1 MCMLLV
7 MPHAA
12 PAADCAVQDPIQQQ
26 VLGLMGGA
34 QLALAGSLSSH
45 PQGGML
51 PMSEQLQVRA
61 PMLLLLVKL
70 CSIFVLFLFYFC
82 SVFVCFCLFLF
93 YSCFVFV
100 LFSFDLLLLLLL

>member
-34 QLALAGSLSSH
+34 QLALAGSLSSP

-61 PMLLLLVKL
+61 PMLLLLVKF
-70 CSIFVLFLFYFC
+70 CSLFFSVLFLF
-82 SVFVCFCLFLF
+82 CFC
-93 YSCFVFV
+93 FV
-100 LFSFDLLLLLLL
+100 